1 MKSLLVF
8 VLSGCCS
15 LVGLAQAGQF
25 RGKVVDAE
33 ASMPLVGVNILTDGS
48 RGIVSDANGAFT
60 LPCTDSVQLTMTYLG
75 YDTLQ
80 RSYACTEGGPLV
92 IALSPVTQELSIVEV
107 STSTLSPA
115 TLSSMEQ
122 PRAIVRLD
130 RTALHRSTGLYLEDA
145 INTNVPGVTMQRR
158 TQSGGQQL
166 NIRGY
171 GNGIGPR
178 GVSSNFDGQGVKVYL
193 NGMPITDAEGITVM
207 DDIDFGSVATAEVLK
222 GPAGTLYGL
231 AIAGVLNLET
241 ERAPREETSVGQ
253 EVLAGSYGL
262 LRTTT
267 RLSLGG
273 KNSSVLVNYGHQEFG
288 GFMPHTRS
296 RKDFANLMGDFRL
309 NEKQSVTTYFGYAD
323 SYDQRNGELTVEQYA
338 TLDYSG
344 NPRYIQNNAHSAVRT
359 FRAGIGHQY
368 RFGAKLSNSTTL
380 FGSSQNIDNSS
391 AGGWTDKLPENYGL
405 RSVFTSR
412 FALGRQINLVGLTG
426 LEVQKMNAQTIG
438 YGMGPDSTN
447 LAGYNIITSL
457 RSDQATTNSTVSY
470 FTQWTLDLPR
480 QFSVTAG
487 VGVSNLH
494 LRLEDRLWGLSN
506 NHPGNSRLPV
516 YEERYTGLVSPSV
529 AINKTLNRVASVYAA
544 YSTAYKAPVSGNILI
559 STTGELNTGLTPE
572 RGVQLELGTKGNF
585 LNDRLAYTV
594 AVFQTKFRDKFTAIT
609 VQNSENTATLYSYL
623 VNGGRLNNRGLEVA
637 ASYEAVGSGTGFL
650 TTLRPFANLTYSDFS
665 YEDYRFE
672 AVGRNAIGGDTT
684 LVQDYSGKAV
694 AGVAPV
700 VFNLGV
706 DLATKLGVYG
716 NAYYNYRGRMPF
728 TSDGLHETDPYGLL
742 NLKLGL
748 RKQFGHLTY
757 DLYAGGY
764 NLTGAQY
771 YQMVFVNQLPDAYIP
786 GPNELNFFAGI
797 NLQYTL

>member
-1 MKSLLVF
+1 M
-8 VLSGCCS
+8 
-15 LVGLAQAGQF
+15 
-25 RGKVVDAE
+25 
-33 ASMPLVGVNILTDGS
+33 
-48 RGIVSDANGAFT
+48 
-60 LPCTDSVQLTMTYLG
+60 
-75 YDTLQ
+75 
-80 RSYACTEGGPLV
+80 
-92 IALSPVTQELSIVEV
+92 
-107 STSTLSPA
+107 
-115 TLSSMEQ
+115 
-122 PRAIVRLD
+122 
-130 RTALHRSTGLYLEDA
+130 
-145 INTNVPGVTMQRR
+145 
-158 TQSGGQQL
+158 
-166 NIRGY
+166 
-171 GNGIGPR
+171 
-178 GVSSNFDGQGVKVYL
+178 KVYL
-193 NGMPITDAEGITVM
+193 NGIPITDAEGITVM

-222 GPAGTLYGL
+222 GPVGTLYGL
-231 AIAGVLNLET
+231 AIAGVVNLET

-296 RKDFANLMGDFRL
+296 RKDFANLLGDFRL
-309 NEKQSVTTYFGYAD
+309 NDKQTVTTYFGYAD

-368 RFGAKLSNSTTL
+368 RFGGRLSNSTTL

-391 AGGWTDKLPENYGL
+391 AGGWTDKVPENYGL
-405 RSVFTSR
+405 RSVFASR
-412 FALGRQINLVGLTG
+412 FALGRQVDLAGLTG
-426 LEVQKMNAQTIG
+426 IEVQKMNAQTIG

-447 LAGYNIITSL
+447 LAGYNVITSL

-470 FTQWTLDLPR
+470 FTQWTLELPR
-480 QFSVTAG
+480 QISVTAG

-506 NHPGNSRLPV
+506 NHPGNTRLPV
-516 YEERYTGLVSPSV
+516 YEKKDDNLVSPSV

-572 RGVQLELGTKGNF
+572 RGVQLEVGTKGNF

-594 AVFQTKFRDKFTAIT
+594 AVFQTTFRDKFTAIT
-609 VQNSENTATLYSYL
+609 VQNPENTATLYSYV

-650 TTLRPFANLTYSDFS
+650 TRLRPFANFTYSDFT

-672 AVGRNAIGGDTT
+672 SVGRNAAGGDSTR
-684 LVQDYSGKAV
+684 VQDYSGKAV

-700 VFNLGV
+700 VFNAGV
-706 DLATKLGVYG
+706 DWTTKIGLYG
-716 NAYYNYRGRMPF
+716 NAYYNYRSRMPF
-728 TSDGLHETDPYGLL
+728 TSDGVNKTDPYGLL
-742 NLKLGL
+742 NAKIGI
-748 RKQFGHLTY
+748 RRHFHHLEL

-786 GPNELNFFAGI
+786 GPDALNFFGGI
-797 NLQYTL
+797 NLKYTL